1 VIVRTPPALRRC
13 HGYSVVEVMIAIA
26 VLSVGLLGLV
36 SVVVSS
42 GTLTRESVDTVIATE
57 DLNSAVELVKG
68 TPYNNLFG
76 NPNLFLGAS
85 GTSMGTEMTAFHG
98 LHLLDEK
105 ITVTFKTFTGSPP
118 AVVQEQA
125 FFPMGGFTVPSPL
138 PPTIEILLT
147 ISWSAAAGPNQR
159 LNGGQ
164 NTTANA
170 TTKLLTTVSVVR
182 AQAG

>member
-1 VIVRTPPALRRC
+1 MSCSTSTWPAQLTPAPMPIT
-13 HGYSVVEVMIAIA
+13 GM
-26 VLSVGLLGLV
+26 LSALV
-36 SVVVSS
+36 SSRASIAGTISS
-42 GTLTRESVDTVIATE
+42 TKYG
-57 DLNSAVELVKG
+57 AVELVKG

-147 ISWSAAAGPNQR
+147 ISWSAAAGANQR